1 MAWIGVEHAVAAEF
15 DAHTAGSKPTYKSSS
30 GFDVGG
36 LIAVNL
42 TKTRNTNKLYYDN
55 RLGESDKGL
64 TGMNIEMNVDDL
76 LESVLENMGLMSSTS
91 TGSPSVTTYYEG
103 TGDTKQLGVG
113 YMRTREKDGTV
124 SYQGVWFYKVKF
136 ALDSENTNTK
146 GENVEYQTPTVN
158 GEAFPLDVDSS
169 GEDMFREVQVFTTES
184 ACKAWLDAKAGITR
198 T

>member
-1 MAWIGVEHAVAAEF
+1 M
-15 DAHTAGSKPTYKSSS
+15 
-30 GFDVGG
+30 GG

-91 TGSPSVTTYYEG
+91 TGSPSVTTYFEG

-184 ACKAWLDAKAGITR
+184 ACKTWLDAKAGITR